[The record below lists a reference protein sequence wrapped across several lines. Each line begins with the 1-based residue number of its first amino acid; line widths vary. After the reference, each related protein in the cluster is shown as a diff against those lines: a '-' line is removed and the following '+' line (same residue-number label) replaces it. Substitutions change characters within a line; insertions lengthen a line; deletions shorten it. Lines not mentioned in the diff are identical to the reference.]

1 MANNLSSNVTRQLAR
16 VFLEEADH
24 SRVLTK
30 TVDTQLLSGRFGP
43 SSGSTVDFKRPH
55 DYNTIETAGG
65 DISGSTKSDILSG
78 KATGTVQNYITVAV
92 DYDEVEEAL
101 ELDQLDQILRPA
113 AKRMITQLE
122 LNLGQFMINNGGFSY
137 GDPDE
142 AVDAWSDIAGAVAKA
157 HSMGIPSD
165 ELYYVMN
172 PYVQSNLAD
181 AQSALASGKTGLVDT
196 AWERAQISKNFA
208 GAMVMVSN
216 ALKTRLSS
224 TTADRAGAVASVGA
238 STYVAHKDTMI
249 QTINVDG
256 FTGTPVIKA
265 GEIVEVTGKYQLSL
279 ATREPFLDGAGA
291 KVKWRGVVTEDS
303 AAFSSGAGAITV
315 AGPAI
320 FEADGQYNTVDAAL
334 ADGDVITILGTD
346 TTTYQ
351 PAMLYHK
358 QAFGLGT
365 VKLKKLNSIDTVATT
380 RDGFSIRVSK
390 GSDFDKNQQ
399 KIRFDMLPAF
409 ACFNPF
415 FGGQCFGVG
424 S

>member
-1 MANNLSSNVTRQLAR
+1 MANNLSSNITRQLAR

-165 ELYYVMN
+165 
-172 PYVQSNLAD
+172 
-181 AQSALASGKTGLVDT
+181 
-196 AWERAQISKNFA
+196 
-208 GAMVMVSN
+208 
-216 ALKTRLSS
+216 
-224 TTADRAGAVASVGA
+224 
-238 STYVAHKDTMI
+238 
-249 QTINVDG
+249 
-256 FTGTPVIKA
+256 PV
-265 GEIVEVTGKYQLSL
+265 L
-279 ATREPFLDGAGA
+279 RDEPVCA
-291 KVKWRGVVTEDS
+291 E
-303 AAFSSGAGAITV
+303 
-315 AGPAI
+315 
-320 FEADGQYNTVDAAL
+320 
-334 ADGDVITILGTD
+334 
-346 TTTYQ
+346 Q
-351 PAMLYHK
+351 P
-358 QAFGLGT
+358 
-365 VKLKKLNSIDTVATT
+365 
-380 RDGFSIRVSK
+380 
-390 GSDFDKNQQ
+390 
-399 KIRFDMLPAF
+399 
-409 ACFNPF
+409 C
-415 FGGQCFGVG
+415 
-424 S
+424 